1 MTEAPT
7 SIGAF
12 SSQAEQE
19 GELVLAPVKDPVRQ
33 PLPAES
39 ANPVKVA
46 RSYAGS
52 MLAEVAK
59 IDADHVDD
67 VVLAVSE
74 LVTNA
79 IRHAVGEGR
88 LSIQLVVRPR
98 WTHLYV
104 ADPDPAMPET
114 AQPEDDALS
123 LSGRGVPIVAE
134 LGLLWFV
141 PSDHG
146 KTAHAVIPRTGE
158 KLTDVE
164 REALMRLAIV

>member
-1 MTEAPT
+1 LN
-7 SIGAF
+7 
-12 SSQAEQE
+12 QAEQS
-19 GELVLAPVKDPVRQ
+19 GELVLGPVKDPAWQ

-52 MLAEVAK
+52 MLAEVTK
-59 IDADHVDD
+59 VDADHVDD

-79 IRHAVGEGR
+79 IRHAVNEGR
-88 LSIQLVVRPR
+88 LSVRLVVRPR

-104 ADPDPAMPET
+104 TDPDPAVPEA
-114 AQPEDDALS
+114 AQSADGALS

-141 PSDHG
+141 PTDHG

-158 KLTDVE
+158 KLTDGE
-164 REALMRLAIV
+164 RDALIRLAIV